1 MVMKNTADKISEYMT
16 TNLLTV
22 NPYTPVRDA
31 RAMMVENSIRHL
43 PVVDRLG
50 QVVGV
55 ISDRDLAVV
64 HGDLEV
70 AFRMNEVTNIVNV
83 GEELNAVIE
92 QMIQSKVSSC
102 MIEDDGKLVGIVT
115 SEDLLRVLK
124 SHLDK
129 PARGSIRTVL
139 YDYVLRY
146 PLGSAVNLLST
157 AGI

>member
-1 MVMKNTADKISEYMT
+1 MSDPATKISEYMM

-22 NPYTPVRDA
+22 TPHTRVRQA
-31 RAMMVENSIRHL
+31 RDLMVDNCIRHL
-43 PVVDRLG
+43 PVVDRDG
-50 QVVGV
+50 QVVG
-55 ISDRDLAVV
+55 ILSDRDLAVV

-70 AFRMNEVTNIVNV
+70 AFRMNPVTTVVNV
-83 GEELNAVIE
+83 GEELNAVID

-102 MIEDDGKLVGIVT
+102 LIEDEGKLVGIVT

-129 PARGSIRTVL
+129 PARGSMRTVL
-139 YDYVLRY
+139 YDYILRY
-146 PLGSAVNLLST
+146 PLGSALNVLSN

>member
-1 MVMKNTADKISEYMT
+1 MKNTAEKLSEFMT

-22 NPYTPVRDA
+22 SPTTSVREA
-31 RAMMVENSIRHL
+31 RALMVNNSIRHL
-43 PVVDRLG
+43 PVVNGEG
-50 QVVGV
+50 QVVG
-55 ISDRDLAVV
+55 ILSDRDLAVV

-70 AFRMNEVTNIVNV
+70 AFRMNQVMNIVNV
-83 GEELNAVIE
+83 GQELNNVID

-102 MIEDDGKLVGIVT
+102 LIEDDGKLVGIVT

-124 SHLDK
+124 NHLDK
-129 PARGSIRTVL
+129 SARGSMRTVL

-146 PLGSAVNLLST
+146 PLGSALNMLSN